1 MSKYVSPVKSTDL
14 EHYLAV
20 NQGMKES
27 LRHVRNSR
35 KLADSKQYLVVNQPI
50 KDISPLS
57 LMRNSSRKS
66 TRKTPPNWSA
76 ENELRKNEWKDRH
89 FDSFVAHV
97 KDFVKYLKANHKQPS
112 LSEYNNWL
120 NYLKKNNYAYFDNI
134 PAATGGNVYTFR
146 ERVDYA
152 GKLYNSSLS
161 RKRKRSP

>member
-1 MSKYVSPVKSTDL
+1 MPKYVSPVKSADL
-14 EHYLAV
+14 EHYLMV
-20 NQGMKES
+20 NQGMNKS
-27 LRHVRNSR
+27 PKSR
-35 KLADSKQYLVVNQPI
+35 SSRRKSADSKQYLVVHQPI

-57 LMRNSSRKS
+57 PMRNS

-76 ENELRKNEWKDRH
+76 ENERRNKEWKDQY

-97 KDFVKYLKANHKQPS
+97 KDFVKYLKANRTQPS

-120 NYLKKNNYAYFDNI
+120 NYLKKNNYAYFEKI
-134 PAATGGNVYTFR
+134 PAATGGNAYSFR

-161 RKRKRSP
+161 RKRRSP